1 MLSKK
6 LTLLSI
12 VSLTTHLLYSQ
23 TLEGGMMRDLQW
35 RDMQLLGKGRADQS
49 FALRSI
55 PFSDR
60 RDSSVSSFRKPSVE
74 ILPISWLTQFNSRV
88 PFGGNDGSLIAAKGL
103 QTRLSGGVQVR
114 AGFVELQLAPELV
127 WAANTAYA
135 TTPQFGFNNGKSFQ
149 RIYPGQSTLQ
159 LVTGGFRAGISTANQ
174 WWGPGVRNSL
184 LMTYQAPGFT
194 HFFLGSRRPLKTP
207 IGSLEWKLMGGWL
220 RSDGDRSMENRNLQ
234 AADAIF
240 GQRKRYLSGLTISY
254 QPKWVPGLFVGFSRV
269 IQTFSKDSLTST
281 LGAFERYFSVIAL
294 AAQKKNVVN
303 EDKLDRDQV
312 ASFFLRWLFPKQHFE
327 FYIEYG
333 YNDYKLNTRDYL
345 LGTSHSAAHIIG
357 IKKIIPQAGDNR
369 WIDITL
375 ELTKMSQT
383 PDQMVRNA
391 GNWYEHGQIKEGYT
405 QDNQIMGSIYGFG
418 SDALYAG
425 VNLVRGNKRLGFFIE
440 QINRDPVNRTQ
451 KWVDLGFGFTPQW
464 VKDKWILGGKVELVK
479 TRGFAWQPG
488 ENAINLHAQIALQ
501 YKL

>member
-1 MLSKK
+1 MLVKK
-6 LTLLSI
+6 III
-12 VSLTTHLLYSQ
+12 VHISMLMVQVVCAQ
-23 TLEGGMMRDLQW
+23 TLEGGMIRDLQL
-35 RDMQLLGKGRADQS
+35 RDLQLLGKGRSDKS
-49 FALRSI
+49 FALRSVALGEL
-55 PFSDR
+55 P
-60 RDSSVSSFRKPSVE
+60 DSVVSSFRKPS
-74 ILPISWLTQFNSRV
+74 ITLLPLSWLSQFNSQL
-88 PFGGNDGSLIAAKGL
+88 PFSENDGSLIAAKGL

-114 AGFVELQLAPELV
+114 AGFVEMQLAPELV
-127 WAANTAYA
+127 WAANPTYN
-135 TTPQFGFNNGKSFQ
+135 TTTQYGFNNGKSFQ

-159 LVTGGFRAGISTANQ
+159 LVAGGFQGGISTANQ

-207 IGSLEWKLMGGWL
+207 IGSIEWKLMGGWL
-220 RSDGDRSMENRNLQ
+220 RTDGDRSMENRNLR

-254 QPKWVPGLFVGFSRV
+254 QPKWIPGLFVGFNRV
-269 IQTFSKDSLTST
+269 IQTFNKDSLTST
-281 LGAFERYFSVIAL
+281 LGAFERYFPVIAL
-294 AAQKKNVVN
+294 AAQKKNVLN
-303 EDKLDRDQV
+303 EDLLDRDQV

-327 FYIEYG
+327 FYVEYG

-345 LGTSHSAAHIIG
+345 LGTSHSAAHIFG
-357 IKKIIPQAGDNR
+357 VKKVIPQHGDNR

-383 PDQMVRNA
+383 PDQMVRDA
-391 GNWYEHGQIKEGYT
+391 GNWYEHNSIIEGYT
-405 QDNQIMGSIYGFG
+405 HDNQIIGSIYGFG
-418 SDALYAG
+418 ADAVFAG
-425 VNLVRGNKRLGFFIE
+425 VSLVRGAKRLGFFIE

-464 VKDKWILGGKVELVK
+464 VKDKWILGGKLELVR
-479 TRGFAWQPG
+479 TRGFAWQTG
-488 ENAINLHAQIALQ
+488 KNVMNLHAQIALQ